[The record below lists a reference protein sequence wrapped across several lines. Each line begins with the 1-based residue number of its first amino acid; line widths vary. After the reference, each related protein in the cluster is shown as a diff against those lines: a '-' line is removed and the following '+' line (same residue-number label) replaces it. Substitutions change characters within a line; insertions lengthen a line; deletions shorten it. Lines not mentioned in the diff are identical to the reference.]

1 MSLFDQ
7 PKWPIWKVLAW
18 VLTRDQEF
26 TERSSPQDFVPGR
39 ADEEYVSDDEVTK
52 AWRLLREGSGRRLH
66 RIAPSCPHM

>member
-26 TERSSPQDFVPGR
+26 TERSSPQDFAPGR
-39 ADEEYVSDDEVTK
+39 ADEEYVS
-52 AWRLLREGSGRRLH
+52 R
-66 RIAPSCPHM
+66 